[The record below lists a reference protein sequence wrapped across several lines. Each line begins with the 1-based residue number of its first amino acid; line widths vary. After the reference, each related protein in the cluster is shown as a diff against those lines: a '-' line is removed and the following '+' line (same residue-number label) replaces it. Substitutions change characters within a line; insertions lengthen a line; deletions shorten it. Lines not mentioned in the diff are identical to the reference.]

1 MAELQFEWL
10 SAYSVELVE
19 NHDFT
24 VKFTPEY
31 FFTKGAIH
39 NFFFFKYFEAIFDP
53 LRSLPR
59 HYYDFLNHFMKFTKP
74 PAPFL
79 LTQSMDLPKHPKN
92 SQTHSINPHR
102 SLTRA
107 LPKIWFWLA
116 FNEPEN
122 SGHFLFSSWLPFL
135 SHSRRKSVYLNLLI
149 SFRLVF
155 NSWRQSFADQRKS
168 NKRITLISPGI
179 CLSRCFVDDIKGKE
193 GERRGS
199 QLFKVFEKGS
209 KSLFLNLC
217 DKLKL
222 QKNPIHKLKNFQCI
236 SLQQLPQKFF
246 KIHVKDIK

>member
-1 MAELQFEWL
+1 
-10 SAYSVELVE
+10 
-19 NHDFT
+19 
-24 VKFTPEY
+24 
-31 FFTKGAIH
+31 
-39 NFFFFKYFEAIFDP
+39 
-53 LRSLPR
+53 
-59 HYYDFLNHFMKFTKP
+59 MKFTKP

-193 GERRGS
+193 GERRG
-199 QLFKVFEKGS
+199 KGGDHS
-209 KSLFLNLC
+209 SLKSLKRAPKVYFW
-217 DKLKL
+217 
-222 QKNPIHKLKNFQCI
+222 IYAISWNFKRIQFI
-236 SLQQLPQKFF
+236 N
-246 KIHVKDIK
+246 